1 MILNQDNSMVL
12 MVDVQ
17 EKLVNAVFNKEQVIK
32 NAGIITKAASIL
44 CLPLF
49 VTEQYP
55 QGLGET
61 IEDFKEGAEEI
72 FIKTSFSALED
83 AKLVAKLHNM
93 EKKQVIVFGI
103 ETHICVHQ
111 TVATL
116 LKAGFEVTVVSNACG
131 SRSEYEYQLGLEN
144 MKQNGAKIKSAE
156 MILFELLK
164 GAKHPCFKDIQALI
178 K

>member
-1 MILNQDNSMVL
+1 MQIPV
-12 MVDVQ
+12 V
-17 EKLVNAVFNKEQVIK
+17 
-32 NAGIITKAASIL
+32 
-44 CLPLF
+44 

-61 IEDFKEGAEEI
+61 VPEI
-72 FIKTSFSALED
+72 KAHLSVDTKYF
-83 AKLVAKLHNM
+83 
-93 EKKQVIVFGI
+93 EKKDFNALADEKVLETLKSYGKNQVVIWGI

-111 TVATL
+111 TVAAL